1 MDQKII
7 DLYDE
12 YTHAPPDRR
21 VFLERLAAL
30 TGGVAAAM
38 VALPLLENRAVAA
51 VVAPDD
57 ARVTAATVEFPGHGG
72 TVKGYLVKPASGTKF
87 GTVVVIHENRGL
99 NAHIEDVARRLAVV
113 GFLALAPD
121 FLSPAGG
128 TPANED
134 QARDL
139 IGKLDQATTT
149 ANAVAAVSFL
159 RSHVDGNGKV
169 GAVGFCWGGGLVN
182 QLAIH
187 DPTLN
192 AAVAYYGRT
201 PDPAD
206 VPKIKAPLLLHY
218 AGLDNRTN
226 EGIPAFRAAL
236 DQAGVSYLLYM
247 YEGANHAFNN
257 DTSAERYNA
266 EAAKLAWDR
275 TLAFLAEKLKASA

>member
-1 MDQKII
+1 MDQKVI

-12 YTHAPPDRR
+12 YTHAPLDRR
-21 VFLERLAAL
+21 VFLERLAKL
-30 TGGVAAAM
+30 TGSVAAAM
-38 VALPLLENRAVAA
+38 AALPLLENRAVAA

-57 ARVTAATVEFPGHGG
+57 TRVTAASVEFPAQGG
-72 TVKGYLVKPASGTKF
+72 TMRGYLVKPASGTKF

-99 NAHIEDVARRLAVV
+99 NAHIEDVARRLAAA
-113 GFLALAPD
+113 GFLALAVD
-121 FLSPAGG
+121 FLSPLGG

-134 QARDL
+134 EARDM
-139 IGKLDQATTT
+139 IGKLDPAATT
-149 ANAVAAVSFL
+149 ANAVAAVAFL
-159 RSHVDGNGKV
+159 RSHADGNGKV

-182 QLAIH
+182 QLAIQ

-206 VPKIKAPLLLHY
+206 VPRIKAPLLLHY
-218 AGLDNRTN
+218 AGLDNRIN
-226 EGIPAFRAAL
+226 EGVPVFRTAL
-236 DQAGVSYLLYM
+236 DQAGVSYQIYM

-275 TLAFLAEKLKASA
+275 TLAFLSEKLKGV

>member
-12 YTHAPPDRR
+12 YTHAPLNRR
-21 VFLERLAAL
+21 VFLARLAAL
-30 TGGVAAAM
+30 TGSVAAAM
-38 VALPLLENRAVAA
+38 AALPLLENRAVAA

-57 ARVTAATVEFPGHGG
+57 ARVTASTVEFPGPGG
-72 TVKGYLVKPASGTKF
+72 AVKGYLAKPASGTKF
-87 GTVVVIHENRGL
+87 GTVAVIHENRGL
-99 NAHIEDVARRLAVV
+99 NAHIEDVTRRLAVAGFV
-113 GFLALAPD
+113 GLAPD
-121 FLSPAGG
+121 LLSPLGG

-134 QARDL
+134 EARDM
-139 IGKLDQATTT
+139 IGKLDMDATV
-149 ANAVAAVSFL
+149 ANAIAAVSFL
-159 RSHVDGNGKV
+159 RSHADGNGKV

-182 QLAIH
+182 QLAVH

-218 AGLDNRTN
+218 AGLDTRTN
-226 EGIPAFRAAL
+226 EGIPAYKAAL
-236 DQAGVSYLLYM
+236 DQAGVSYRIYM

-257 DTSAERYNA
+257 DTSAERYDA

-275 TLAFLAEKLKASA
+275 TLAFFAEKLKASA